1 MSSYTGYAALFRHT
15 MPAWHAAGSSAIW
28 AATRQATHVS
38 SAFGKPNHLLLAMQR
53 GTKQPKYHL
62 SSVPDYEE
70 KYRAQLMRRAREKGV
85 DSVEDLKRLVK
96 EQEQQQQQQ
105 QQQQKHADGGSVAD
119 QSGRTQTRNSSETS
133 RRAEPL
139 EDTRRVLDR
148 SSNASASNL
157 PPDVKSLDQIMRL
170 DKLGDKTS
178 EEISEIW
185 TAFHTTKDCISAA
198 IPASTYRDLLA
209 VARKNPLFIIPL
221 PRDQGIEFFF
231 LQFDYHRVHFT
242 PLIEYKTNTVN
253 ARPLL
258 TLTHYTDLADSKGLV
273 LMRGELEGR
282 SNALLDSQNAQYLA
296 LQLQQFYVTGGPEK
310 RALLE
315 RFNQKPESF
324 DYNEL
329 VQAAQKL

>member
-1 MSSYTGYAALFRHT
+1 
-15 MPAWHAAGSSAIW
+15 MPAWHAASSGAIW

-38 SAFGKPNHLLLAMQR
+38 SAFGKPSNLLLATQR

-62 SSVPDYEE
+62 SSIPDYEE
-70 KYRAQLMRRAREKGV
+70 KYHAQLMRRAREKGV
-85 DSVEDLKRLVK
+85 DSVEELKRLVK
-96 EQEQQQQQQ
+96 EQQQQ
-105 QQQQKHADGGSVAD
+105 HSDGGRVAD
-119 QSGRTQTRNSSETS
+119 QSGRTQTKDRPETP
-133 RRAEPL
+133 RKAEPL
-139 EDTRRVLDR
+139 KDTHRVLDR

-178 EEISEIW
+178 EEISKIW
-185 TAFHTTKDCISAA
+185 TAFHTTTDCISAA
-198 IPASTYRDLLA
+198 IPACTYRDLLA